1 MVGTEEGIRNIT
13 GAQGSTSQVVSPL
26 HDKKIQAALSTQI
39 IIEAQD
45 LNGNFRAVGAI
56 QTLTPSETRTLTRVG
71 EIGTDAVIQ
80 LVPTTFTTIT
90 LEVRRMIFDYQR
102 LPAAFQRGFRH
113 IHAQRMPFDIQVIDY
128 NPYQEVANA
137 AGGIPNAIV
146 TRYVNCWIERYSTEW
161 TQDNYLIAETATI
174 QCEAVYDFPIGDAIA
189 VGGDDAM
196 ERANNDSPLAN
207 TMAEAFVQPPE
218 PGQTTG

>member
-1 MVGTEEGIRNIT
+1 MVGTEEGIRNVT
-13 GAQGSTSQVVSPL
+13 GAQGTTSPVISPL
-26 HDKKIQAALSTQI
+26 HDKKIQAALVTQI

-45 LNGNFRAVGAI
+45 NNGNFRAVGAI
-56 QTLTPSETRTLTRVG
+56 QRLTPSETRALTRVG

-80 LVPTTFTTIT
+80 LVPTRFTEIS
-90 LEVRRMIFDYQR
+90 LEVNRMVFDYQR
-102 LPAAFQRGFRH
+102 LPGAFQRGFRH
-113 IHAQRMPFDIQVIDY
+113 IHSQRMPFDIQVTDY
-128 NPYQEVANA
+128 NPYQEIANA

-174 QCEAVYDFPIGDAIA
+174 QCEAVYDFPVGDAIA

-196 ERANNDSPLAN
+196 ERGNNDSPLAN
-207 TMAEAFVQPPE
+207 TLSEAFVQPPE
-218 PGQTTG
+218 PGQAP